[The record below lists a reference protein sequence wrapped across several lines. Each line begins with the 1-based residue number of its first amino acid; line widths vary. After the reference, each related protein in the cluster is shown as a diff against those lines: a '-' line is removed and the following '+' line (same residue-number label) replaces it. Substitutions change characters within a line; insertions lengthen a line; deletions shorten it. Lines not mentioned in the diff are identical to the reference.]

1 MIPISGFLEYGIEAV
16 FGIAAMMVFV
26 GWGLAWDGA
35 PEGFGSPLKA
45 DGESPARSFKHYREA
60 A

>member
-16 FGIAAMMVFV
+16 FATAAMMVFV
-26 GWGLAWDGA
+26 GWGLATDGA
-35 PEGFGSPLKA
+35 PEGSESPLKA
-45 DGESPARSFKHYREA
+45 DEGSRARTLKHYREA